1 MHTLMNAEHR
11 PLSRLQRGL
20 AYGLL
25 GWSAEIAFT
34 AAQGALD
41 SRTRSA
47 RLMGHSYLWMLPI
60 YGLSAFLFEP
70 LHDVVRS
77 RPAWQRAAAY
87 AAGITAVE
95 YAAGMALRRG
105 IRLVPWDYTGKSRLV
120 IPGGATRLDY
130 VPLWA
135 AAGMLLERV
144 DDQLRSVSM
153 PRRRGAGT
161 ETEQ

>member
-1 MHTLMNAEHR
+1 VHEAHR

-25 GWSAEIAFT
+25 GWSAEIVFT
-34 AAQGALD
+34 AAQGVLD

-70 LHDVVRS
+70 LHDTVRS
-77 RPAWQRAAAY
+77 RPAWQRAATY

-95 YAAGMALRRG
+95 YGTGMAIRRG
-105 IRLVPWDYTGKSRLV
+105 VGLVPWDYTGKSRLAL
-120 IPGGATRLDY
+120 PGGAVRLDY
-130 VPLWA
+130 LPLWA
-135 AAGMLLERV
+135 LAGMALEHV
-144 DDQLRSVSM
+144 DDRLRAR
-153 PRRRGAGT
+153 PALR
-161 ETEQ
+161 